1 MKPVKYDINA
11 VCVVEEITGMSIVQ
25 LFTDQTNIEKI
36 SIVRKLYYAGRM
48 SDDKKLTLYGAGL
61 ELQELIGAGESLAV
75 VVEKITEGLMSTGI
89 FPKPGDE
96 AGEPE
101 GNPTSPA

>member
-11 VCVVEEITGMSIVQ
+11 VCVIEEMTGMSIVR
-25 LFTDQTNIEKI
+25 LFTDQSNIERI

-48 SDDKKLTLYGAGL
+48 ADDKKLTLYAAGL
-61 ELQELIGAGESLAV
+61 ELQELIGAGESLV
-75 VVEKITEGLMSTGI
+75 DVVEKITEGLMSTGI